1 LRKNDK
7 KKKKWKNRKT
17 EKQKKLKTQIT
28 QKKVI
33 HRFVQIDGRS

>member
-1 LRKNDK
+1 MTKRRKNE
-7 KKKKWKNRKT
+7 KNRKT

>member
-1 LRKNDK
+1 MK
-7 KKKKWKNRKT
+7 KT
-17 EKQKKLKTQIT
+17 EKQKNRKKLKSQIT